1 MRGAN
6 GQAVGPTILW
16 FFRVPSPL
24 DWARQ
29 MNGALP
35 LNQKAQLQNA
45 SARNGPPLIA
55 SQGFLA
61 DASGYD
67 RY

>member
-1 MRGAN
+1 MRGAI

-45 SARNGPPLIA
+45 QVRVRVVL
-55 SQGFLA
+55 GFELGWFA
-61 DASGYD
+61 DSL
-67 RY
+67 